1 MAETALVEDIGN
13 RTSLSRAA
21 VEAGRQLIVAMDME
35 AEKKPTLRVFGAFWS
50 VQDEGQHWLLTL
62 ALQKVASDGP
72 RQAYAS
78 VHSVLKKRK
87 VPYLAISDIKVIDRH
102 DPAYRR
108 LLKQIPVEGTSTS
121 RRSGN
126 IVSNALFPDFY
137 IYRAT

>member
-13 RTSLSRAA
+13 RASLSRAA

-87 VPYLAISDIKVIDRH
+87 VRTCQKSCVLRSIKKSQLMAEV
-102 DPAYRR
+102 
-108 LLKQIPVEGTSTS
+108 K
-121 RRSGN
+121 RSPN
-126 IVSNALFPDFY
+126 IMAN
-137 IYRAT
+137 